1 MHLAAAAPESTPV
14 IAPVTSRPARLVS
27 LDAFRGL
34 TMAGMVVVNNPGTW
48 SAVYAP
54 LLHAEWHGWTPT
66 DLIFPFFL
74 FIVGVSATLSKGTA
88 GPWGRILRRTA
99 VIAGLGLLLAGFPR
113 FPFATWRIPGVL
125 QRIALCYLAAVAIYR
140 WLTPRDRS
148 RVLAHGIRLGGT
160 ATVLLLVYWAV
171 LTLVPVPGGGAGNL
185 TPEGNVGAFVDRA
198 LMGQHLWRRRPW
210 DPEGLLSTL
219 PAIGTTLLGMI
230 AGLWLGS
237 AANAPRKVH
246 LLVRAGLVGII
257 VGLAWDIVFPINKNL
272 WTSSYAVFTGRRR
285 RPRLRGV
292 LLVHGRAR
300 VEGLEPPV
308 RRPRPERHRAVR
320 CVGPLHEDSDRRQ
333 AGRPGRHTD
342 HSLRRPLPGA
352 LRSVGPAEARVAAVR
367 VDPPRAALWTLLSP
381 VSEADLLEGV
391 SDGGQIRTRRV
402 ET

>member
-54 LLHAEWHGWTPT
+54 LLHAEWHGCTPT

-74 FIVGVSATLSKGTA
+74 FIVGVSATMSKGTA

-148 RVLAHGIRLGGT
+148 RVLTHGIRLGGT
-160 ATVLLLVYWAV
+160 AAALLLAYWAI
-171 LTLVPVPGGGAGNL
+171 LALVPMPGGGAGNL

-198 LMGQHLWRRRPW
+198 LMGQHLWQRRPW

-237 AANAPRKVH
+237 AANAPRKVY

-257 VGLAWDIVFPINKNL
+257 VGLAWGIVFPINKNL
-272 WTSSYAVFTGRRR
+272 WTSSYVMFTGGAAAIVFAACYWFIDVRGWKAWSRPFVILGLNAITLYVASGLLTKALLAVKVAGPDGTQTSLYNDLYQTLFVPLAAPKNASLLFAMSHLVLLFGLCYVLYRRR
-285 RPRLRGV
+285 IFLK
-292 LLVHGRAR
+292 A
-300 VEGLEPPV
+300 
-308 RRPRPERHRAVR
+308 
-320 CVGPLHEDSDRRQ
+320 
-333 AGRPGRHTD
+333 
-342 HSLRRPLPGA
+342 
-352 LRSVGPAEARVAAVR
+352 
-367 VDPPRAALWTLLSP
+367 
-381 VSEADLLEGV
+381 
-391 SDGGQIRTRRV
+391 
-402 ET
+402 